1 MLPPAKKNRNL
12 HKLGGAEWKKTKS
25 KVSAA
30 VKDIAD
36 DLIELYAKRE
46 SKKGMHLQRTMICKR
61 SFENAFPYD
70 ETEDQLRSIAEV
82 KRDMEKVRPM
92 DRLLCGDV
100 GYGKTEVAIRAAF
113 KAVADGK
120 QVAFLVPTTILAQQ
134 HYETMK
140 ERFSGFPVKFPF

>member
-1 MLPPAKKNRNL
+1 MVR
-12 HKLGGAEWKKTKS
+12 LGRKRKR

-30 VKDIAD
+30 VKDIAE
-36 DLIELYAKRE
+36 DLIKLYAERE
-46 SKKGMHLQRTMICKR
+46 LERGYAFAEDDDMQMA
-61 SFENAFPYD
+61 FENAFPYD
-70 ETEDQLRSIAEV
+70 ETEDQLRSIIEV
-82 KRDMEKVRPM
+82 KEDMEKVRPM

-113 KAVADGK
+113 KAVSDGK

-140 ERFSGFPVKFPF
+140 ERFSGFQLKSPY